1 MNGPILDP
9 ENVIGIVVETMLLQ
23 KGIEVREVTAV
34 EQDHGLAVRRD
45 VALGAPGKS
54 SS

>member
-9 ENVIGIVVETMLLQ
+9 ENMIGIVVETLLFQ
-23 KGIEVREVTAV
+23 KGIEVAEVTAV
-34 EQDHGLAVRRD
+34 EQDHDFAVRRD

-54 SS
+54 PS